1 MPEIVVDINGRSH
14 NIACEEG
21 EEERVQYLA
30 SLISMSVTQLAEKLG
45 PIGDIKLMLLATI
58 TVLDENQ
65 DLLDEAALKI
75 KNSNKELEK
84 ILDHIKKD
92 NS

>member
-1 MPEIVVDINGRSH
+1 MPEIAVDINGRSH

-21 EEERVQYLA
+21 EEQRPQYLA
-30 SLISMSVTQLAEKLG
+30 SLISMSVTQFAENLG

-92 NS
+92 NP

>member
-1 MPEIVVDINGRSH
+1 
-14 NIACEEG
+14 
-21 EEERVQYLA
+21 
-30 SLISMSVTQLAEKLG
+30 
-45 PIGDIKLMLLATI
+45 MLLATI

-65 DLLDEAALKI
+65 DLLDEATLKI

>member
-1 MPEIVVDINGRSH
+1 MPEIAVDINGRSH

-21 EEERVQYLA
+21 EEDRVQYLA
-30 SLISMSVTQLAEKLG
+30 SLISMSVAQLAEKLG

-92 NS
+92 NQ

>member
-1 MPEIVVDINGRSH
+1 MPEIAVDINGRSH

-21 EEERVQYLA
+21 EEDRVQYLA
-30 SLISMSVTQLAEKLG
+30 SLISMSVAQLAEKLG

-92 NS
+92 NP

>member
-1 MPEIVVDINGRSH
+1 MPEIAVDINGRSH

-30 SLISMSVTQLAEKLG
+30 SLISTSVKQLAEKLG

-92 NS
+92 NQ

>member
-1 MPEIVVDINGRSH
+1 MPEIAVDINGRSH

-30 SLISMSVTQLAEKLG
+30 SLISMSVAQLAEKLG

-92 NS
+92 NP

>member
-1 MPEIVVDINGRSH
+1 MPEIAVDINGRSH

-30 SLISMSVTQLAEKLG
+30 SLISTSVTQLAEKLG

-92 NS
+92 NP